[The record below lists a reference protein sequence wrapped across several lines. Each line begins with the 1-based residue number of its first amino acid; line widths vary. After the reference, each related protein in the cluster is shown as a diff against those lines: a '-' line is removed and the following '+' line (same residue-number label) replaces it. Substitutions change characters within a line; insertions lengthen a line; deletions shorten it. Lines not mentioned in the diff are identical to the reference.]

1 MRYIQLPVETVSTPV
16 ETDGALFCKLLDYY
30 TLHEVG
36 LTRLFTCV
44 I

>member
-1 MRYIQLPVETVSTPV
+1 MRYIQLPVETVSTPM
-16 ETDGALFCKLLDYY
+16 ETDGALFSRLLDY